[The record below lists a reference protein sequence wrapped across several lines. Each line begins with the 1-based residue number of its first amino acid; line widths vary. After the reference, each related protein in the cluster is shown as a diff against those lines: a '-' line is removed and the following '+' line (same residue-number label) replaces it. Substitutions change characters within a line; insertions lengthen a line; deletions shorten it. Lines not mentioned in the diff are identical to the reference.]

1 MEMNIR
7 ILIETMFLLLLLII
21 TGYIVSKIHI
31 LTEETTKKLSELIV
45 RVTCP
50 ALIIG
55 AVFKQDE
62 VGDKGVNILS
72 ILGLGVILYLS
83 YILIAT
89 IVVKFFK
96 LKNNEKPIYELML
109 IFNNTSFVGIPV
121 VKVLYGD
128 AAIFYLTILHLSFNF
143 LIYTYGVIKMKP
155 ENENI
160 KFSFRSIFN
169 SGVIA
174 ALLGIVIYFLK
185 IPLPNLAV
193 NYLMTLGEVTIPLSL
208 LLMGAS
214 LGKIPL
220 KKVFT
225 NRKLILFCL
234 LKLLVLPVFFYFVF
248 SLFVKNRFYVE
259 LITISTALPAGS
271 MIIMFS
277 LKYNKEVIISSLGVF
292 LTTIFSIVTLPI
304 IIYLLK
310 I

>member
-109 IFNNTSFVGIPV
+109 IFSNTSFVG
-121 VKVLYGD
+121 
-128 AAIFYLTILHLSFNF
+128 
-143 LIYTYGVIKMKP
+143 
-155 ENENI
+155 
-160 KFSFRSIFN
+160 
-169 SGVIA
+169 
-174 ALLGIVIYFLK
+174 
-185 IPLPNLAV
+185 
-193 NYLMTLGEVTIPLSL
+193 
-208 LLMGAS
+208 
-214 LGKIPL
+214 
-220 KKVFT
+220 
-225 NRKLILFCL
+225 
-234 LKLLVLPVFFYFVF
+234 
-248 SLFVKNRFYVE
+248 
-259 LITISTALPAGS
+259 
-271 MIIMFS
+271 
-277 LKYNKEVIISSLGVF
+277 
-292 LTTIFSIVTLPI
+292 
-304 IIYLLK
+304 
-310 I
+310 